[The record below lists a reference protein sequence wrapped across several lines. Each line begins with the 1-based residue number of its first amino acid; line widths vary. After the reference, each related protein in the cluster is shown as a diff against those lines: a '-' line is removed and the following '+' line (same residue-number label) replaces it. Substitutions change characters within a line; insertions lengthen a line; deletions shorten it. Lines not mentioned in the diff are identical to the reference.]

1 MQSLIAPDW
10 LKGHLEEV
18 TVADVRWYLSD
29 LTLGRREFLTG
40 HIPGAVYLDVESDL
54 SAAEGP
60 GRHPLPTREEFAQIL
75 ERAGIGNTDF
85 VVAYGS
91 SGGAIAA
98 RLWWMLRWLGHEN
111 VGILDGGI
119 AGWQQAK
126 GSLSA
131 DTPQR
136 AAASFEVKE
145 PLVIAVDRSYVQDHA
160 SEYRLVDARST
171 ERYYGIKEPVDSA
184 AGHIPG
190 AINVP
195 FVTNLA
201 ADGRFLSPEALGEKY
216 EDAPTIAYCGSGVT
230 ACHIIFAKHL
240 AGQAAPLLYEGS
252 WSDWAQNGGAVST
265 GA

>member
-85 VVAYGS
+85 VVAYDS

-98 RLWWMLRWLGHEN
+98 RLWPPVPIVLRRSDLRF
-111 VGILDGGI
+111 
-119 AGWQQAK
+119 
-126 GSLSA
+126 
-131 DTPQR
+131 QR
-136 AAASFEVKE
+136 
-145 PLVIAVDRSYVQDHA
+145 R
-160 SEYRLVDARST
+160 
-171 ERYYGIKEPVDSA
+171 
-184 AGHIPG
+184 
-190 AINVP
+190 
-195 FVTNLA
+195 
-201 ADGRFLSPEALGEKY
+201 
-216 EDAPTIAYCGSGVT
+216 
-230 ACHIIFAKHL
+230 HL
-240 AGQAAPLLYEGS
+240 
-252 WSDWAQNGGAVST
+252 
-265 GA
+265 